1 MENTMASQE
10 TGNLGSQD
18 NHLELLLF
26 HLRGEQRFGINV
38 LKVSEVI
45 PCPSLT
51 KLPDSHPS
59 VCGVATLR
67 GESISVVDL
76 SQAIGRGRLNTE
88 GSCKG
93 SVIVTEI
100 NRTKQGFL
108 VDRVDRIVVRDWKD
122 VLPPPKGLG
131 SRSYASGVTQVE
143 NELVQILDVERIM
156 GEVNHAVV
164 ELNENIISELAD
176 AARNQRVLV
185 VDDSSMARTQTVK
198 TLEQLQIPYI
208 TAIDGKEALELLK
221 KFNTS
226 DADACDRI
234 NFVLS
239 DIEMPE
245 MDGYSLTRA
254 IRQDN
259 QLCDIY
265 ILLHTSLNGAI
276 NTERAKQCGA
286 NAFLTKFVPEDL
298 ASEVIK
304 GMQHCV
310 ANAA

>member
-1 MENTMASQE
+1 MATQNSGSIGNQE
-10 TGNLGSQD
+10 

-26 HLRGEQRFGINV
+26 HLGDKQRFGINV

-45 PCPSLT
+45 PCPFLT
-51 KLPDSHPS
+51 KLPDSHAS

-67 GESISVVDL
+67 GEAISVVDL
-76 SQAIGRGRLNTE
+76 SQAIGRSRLQKE
-88 GSCKG
+88 GGCKNG

-108 VDRVDRIVVRDWKD
+108 VAAVDRIVVRDWKN

-131 SRSYASGVTQVE
+131 ARSYSSGVTQVDD
-143 NELVQILDVERIM
+143 ELIQILDVERIM
-156 GEVNHAVV
+156 AEVNHQPIV
-164 ELNENIISELAD
+164 ISQDLGKDMPEGGHD
-176 AARNQRVLV
+176 QRVLV
-185 VDDSSMARTQTVK
+185 VDDSSMARSQTVK
-198 TLEQLQIPYI
+198 TLEQLQVPYV

-221 KFNTS
+221 KANATG
-226 DADACDRI
+226 ADPAGRI
-234 NFVLS
+234 SFVLS

-245 MDGYSLTRA
+245 MDGYTLTKA

-259 QLCDIY
+259 DLRDLY

-286 NAFLTKFVPEDL
+286 NAFLTKFVPNDL
-298 ASEVIK
+298 ASEVVK
-304 GMQHCV
+304 GMQYCV

>member
-1 MENTMASQE
+1 MASQS
-10 TGNLGSQD
+10 TVKMGNQD

-26 HLRGEQRFGINV
+26 HLSGKQRFGINV

-76 SQAIGRGRLNTE
+76 SQAIGRGRLNE
-88 GSCKG
+88 AGACKG

-108 VDRVDRIVVRDWKD
+108 VDRVDRIVMRDWKD
-122 VLPPPKGLG
+122 VMPPPKGLG

-143 NELVQILDVERIM
+143 EELIQILDVERIM
-156 GEVNHAVV
+156 AEVSNEPVV
-164 ELNENIISELAD
+164 ISDDIGNDMPEGATD
-176 AARNQRVLV
+176 QRVLV
-185 VDDSSMARTQTVK
+185 VDDSSMARSQTVK
-198 TLEQLQIPYI
+198 TLEQLHVPYV
-208 TAIDGKEALELLK
+208 TARDGKEALELLTK
-221 KFNTS
+221 TNAV
-226 DADACDRI
+226 DADPSGYI
-234 NFVLS
+234 SFVLS

-245 MDGYSLTRA
+245 MDGYSLTKA
-254 IRQDN
+254 IRQDV
-259 QLCDIY
+259 QLRDIY

-286 NAFLTKFVPEDL
+286 NAFLTKFVPNDL
-298 ASEVIK
+298 AAEVIK

>member
-1 MENTMASQE
+1 MAAQE
-10 TGNLGSQD
+10 SGSVGNQD

-26 HLRGEQRFGINV
+26 HLYGAQRFAINV
-38 LKVSEVI
+38 LKVKEVI

-59 VCGVATLR
+59 VCGIATLR
-67 GESISVVDL
+67 GEPISVVDL
-76 SQAIGRGRLNTE
+76 SRAIGRGRTHEE
-88 GSCKG
+88 GSTQG

-108 VDRVDRIVVRDWKD
+108 VERVDRIVVRDWKD

-131 SRSYASGVTQVE
+131 ARSYASGVTQVDK
-143 NELVQILDVERIM
+143 ELIQILDVERIM
-156 GEVNHAVV
+156 GEVSHEAV
-164 ELNENIISELAD
+164 NIPDELANEVPE
-176 AARNQRVLV
+176 AAHQQRILV
-185 VDDSSMARTQTVK
+185 VDDSSMARSQTAK
-198 TLEQLQIPYI
+198 TLEQLNIPYV

-221 KFNTS
+221 KFNAS
-226 DADACDRI
+226 GADAAGRI

-245 MDGYSLTRA
+245 MDGYNLTRA
-254 IRQDN
+254 IRQDS
-259 QLCDIY
+259 QLSDIY
-265 ILLHTSLNGAI
+265 VLLHTSLNGAI

-286 NAFLTKFVPEDL
+286 NAFLTKFVPNDL

>member
-1 MENTMASQE
+1 MGSFMTSQE
-10 TGNLGSQD
+10 AGSIGNQD

-26 HLRGEQRFGINV
+26 HLRGDQRFGINV

-76 SQAIGRGRLNTE
+76 SQAIGRGRIHE
-88 GSCKG
+88 DGDCKG

-108 VDRVDRIVVRDWKD
+108 VDRVDRIIMRDWKD

-131 SRSYASGVTQVE
+131 TRSYSSGVTQVE

-156 GEVNHAVV
+156 GEVSHTTVTLDA
-164 ELNENIISELAD
+164 NIVSELPE
-176 AARNQRVLV
+176 AAHNQRVLV
-185 VDDSSMARTQTVK
+185 VDDSSMARSQTVK
-198 TLEQLQIPYI
+198 TLEQLQVPYV
-208 TAIDGKEALELLK
+208 TAIDGKEALELLHQ
-221 KFNTS
+221 FNAAG
-226 DADACDRI
+226 ADDSDRI

-245 MDGYSLTRA
+245 MDGYSLTKA

-298 ASEVIK
+298 ANEVIK

>member
-1 MENTMASQE
+1 MSSQDSNNS
-10 TGNLGSQD
+10 GNQD

-26 HLRGEQRFGINV
+26 HLHGEQRFGINV

-45 PCPSLT
+45 PCPTLT
-51 KLPDSHPS
+51 KLPDSHAS
-59 VCGVATLR
+59 VRGVATLR

-76 SQAIGRGRLNTE
+76 SQAIGRGRLDKE
-88 GSCKG
+88 GDCNG

-108 VDRVDRIVVRDWKD
+108 VDRVDRIVMRDWKD

-143 NELVQILDVERIM
+143 EELIQILDVERIM
-156 GEVNHAVV
+156 GEVNHAPVT
-164 ELNENIISELAD
+164 ISEGLASEIPD
-176 AARNQRVLV
+176 EARHQRMLV
-185 VDDSSMARTQTVK
+185 VDDSAMARSQIIK
-198 TLEQLQIPYI
+198 TLEQLQVPYV
-208 TAIDGKEALELLK
+208 TANDGKEALELLK
-221 KFNTS
+221 KANAT
-226 DADACDRI
+226 DADPGGRI
-234 NFVLS
+234 NFILS

-245 MDGYSLTRA
+245 MDGYSLTKA
-254 IRQDN
+254 LRQDSE
-259 QLCDIY
+259 LSHLY

-286 NAFLTKFVPEDL
+286 DAFLTKFVPDDL
-298 ASEVIK
+298 ANEVVK

-310 ANAA
+310 AANAA

>member
-1 MENTMASQE
+1 MAAQDSGNVRNQE
-10 TGNLGSQD
+10 

-26 HLRGEQRFGINV
+26 HLGCKQRFGINV

-45 PCPSLT
+45 PCPALT

-59 VCGVATLR
+59 VCGVASLR

-76 SQAIGRGRLNTE
+76 SQAIGIGRLHKEGATE
-88 GSCKG
+88 RG

-108 VDRVDRIVVRDWKD
+108 VEAVDRIVVREWKD

-131 SRSYASGVTQVE
+131 SRSYSSGVTQVDK
-143 NELVQILDVERIM
+143 ELIQILDVERIM
-156 GEVNHAVV
+156 AEVNNQPIVIDA
-164 ELNENIISELAD
+164 ELGMDMPEGAHE
-176 AARNQRVLV
+176 QRVLV
-185 VDDSSMARTQTVK
+185 VDDSSMARSQTVK
-198 TLEQLQIPYI
+198 TLEQLQVPYV

-221 KFNTS
+221 KANAS
-226 DADACDRI
+226 GADPADRI

-245 MDGYSLTRA
+245 MDGYSLTKA
-254 IRQDN
+254 IRQDS
-259 QLCDIY
+259 QLREIY

-286 NAFLTKFVPEDL
+286 NAFLTKFVPNDL
-298 ASEVIK
+298 AHEIMK

-310 ANAA
+310 ATAA